1 MPTEPDP
8 VTLSEIARR
17 AYEICDPGGGDD
29 AVGRVF
35 SQLEDADEPITAVQN
50 LEERLALAE
59 EGADIDG
66 DNPGVAMTIATILY
80 LAHRRDELDAD
91 AEDILRLAARSEWH
105 GEPPEAVRFWL
116 DDRGVT
122 V

>member
-8 VTLSEIARR
+8 ITLAEIARR
-17 AYEICDPGGGDD
+17 AYEICDPDGGDD
-29 AVGRVF
+29 GVGRVF
-35 SQLEDADEPITAVQN
+35 SQLEDADEPVTAIQN

-66 DNPGVAMTIATILY
+66 DNPGVTMTIATILY
-80 LAHRRDELDAD
+80 LAHRRDEIAGD
-91 AEDILRLAARSEWH
+91 AEDILRLAARSEWRGH
-105 GEPPEAVRFWL
+105 PPEAVTGWL
-116 DDRGVT
+116 NDRGVT